1 MLVNQKHIFT
11 IVAAVVFAVSVLCFT
26 RSIYEL
32 WTILSLE
39 KLTESDFV
47 IIANKLSGM
56 LACVGASVFMLI
68 WQYMEIKPIVDY
80 CFFYMSLSLT
90 CWALK
95 PFLPVD
101 WYASLSQINN
111 LFMFLS
117 VSYFNHLWWW
127 DKPNVIGFLKDRGLT
142 RKFFRLWLWRL
153 SPLLILLTFH
163 VLGSRWLGMEHKA
176 VKDFSDRLV
185 AICSMVTFLLLTI
198 ALHSTFLERKLRSFS
213 ILVWLMFIG
222 FLLAE
227 YLNLELEGKNA
238 MTGVRVAVSLLAYKI
253 LLIFLIGIFAHSWL
267 YERIGLEEKAKNAA
281 LEKEKEA
288 IETARQK
295 LIHFLRNSLQYQIY
309 NVDELVENLDPSVEQ
324 DKIDLVKEQSAR
336 LIAMRAVLEDV
347 YMNDNISVIPSLRLY
362 LKEVFEKMKLVFHFA
377 DNAYKIELDAIGDWA
392 ADADNARDLAKVLT
406 EIVTNAYKYGGRY
419 CHLKAEKQDNIL
431 SFHISDRTTAYHVGK
446 KKNEHKGYGTIMIKK
461 YLGYLGG
468 KQTVEIREIDKTI
481 SIHFP
486 IDKFLPI

>member
-11 IVAAVVFAVSVLCFT
+11 IVAAVVFTVSVLCFT

-32 WTILSLE
+32 WTILSFE
-39 KLTESDFV
+39 KLTENDFV

-56 LACVGASVFMLI
+56 LACVSTVTFMLI
-68 WQYMEIKPIVDY
+68 WQYMETEPHIELG
-80 CFFYMSLSLT
+80 FFYMSLSLF
-90 CWALK
+90 CWACK
-95 PFLPVD
+95 PFLPQDLHVGV
-101 WYASLSQINN
+101 SQMNN
-111 LFMFLS
+111 LFMVLS
-117 VSYFNHLWWW
+117 LTFFDYLLPLK
-127 DKPNVIGFLKDRGLT
+127 KPSITGVLKKKNWTRG
-142 RKFFRLWLWRL
+142 KFRLWLWRL
-153 SPLLILLTFH
+153 SPFFMLPSLYVIGIK
-163 VLGSRWLGMEHKA
+163 LGVNEAWSKA
-176 VKDFSDRLV
+176 ASDKIV
-185 AICSMVTFLLLTI
+185 AICSGITFLFLSI
-198 ALHSTFLERKLRSFS
+198 ALLSSFFKRNLHWFS
-213 ILVWLMFIG
+213 IFVLFMFIG

-227 YLNLELEGKNA
+227 YLNLGSKEDT
-238 MTGVRVAVSLLAYKI
+238 MTNIRVAISLLAYKI
-253 LLIFLIGIFAHSWL
+253 LLVFLLGIFAHSWL
-267 YERIGLEEKAKNAA
+267 YERIVIAEKAKKNA

-288 IETARQK
+288 IQTARQK

-309 NVDELVENLDPSVEQ
+309 NVDELIENLDPSVEQ

-347 YMNDNISVIPSLRLY
+347 YMNDNISVIPNLRLY

-431 SFHISDRTTAYHVGK
+431 SFHISDKTTAYHVGK
-446 KKNEHKGYGTIMIKK
+446 KKGEHRGYGTIMIKK
-461 YLGYLGG
+461 LLGYLGG